1 MIKISLINQN
11 FIAQTAKLGLT
22 ETKLGIIPGAGG
34 TQRLPR
40 LIGVSKA
47 KELIYTGLTS
57 LMNLMKKQFF
67 VFSGRILDGQQA
79 YDIRLVNEVVKQN
92 EQADAAYKR
101 SLEIAREIV
110 QQVNISSELFQ
121 QTNDLFIF
129 RDH

>member
-1 MIKISLINQN
+1 MN
-11 FIAQTAKLGLT
+11 FTAQTAKLGLT

-40 LIGVSKA
+40 LVGVSKA
-47 KELIYTGLTS
+47 KELIYTGLI
-57 LMNLMKKQFF
+57 LLMKSRNKNF

-92 EQADAAYKR
+92 EQLDAAYKR

-110 QQVNISSELFQ
+110 QQVALNFFEILLIAKGF
-121 QTNDLFIF
+121 LPP